1 MSLAPAKSDGLLGRP
16 DKASV
21 RAAGTKEANSARRAD
36 GVQDIIERHTRDLW
50 ARKPSYAGNKSKTAT
65 KIYGDVMAE
74 VARLENIPKDWAKML
89 AGIDS
94 KKNSTIDVIAKRIGR
109 I

>member
-1 MSLAPAKSDGLLGRP
+1 
-16 DKASV
+16 
-21 RAAGTKEANSARRAD
+21 
-36 GVQDIIERHTRDLW
+36 
-50 ARKPSYAGNKSKTAT
+50 
-65 KIYGDVMAE
+65 MAE
-74 VARLENIPKDWAKML
+74 VAWLENIPKDWAKML